1 MQLHYITRS
10 LIANINDGDDDDDED
25 EKEEFLEIST

>member
-10 LIANINDGDDDDDED
+10 LIANINDGDDDED
-25 EKEEFLEIST
+25 EKEEEFLEIST